1 MKRVKPAEA
10 EYLATAGFS
19 LHVELQSDSLC
30 SDMQLCSAGLY
41 TNKELY
47 RV

>member
-19 LHVELQSDSLC
+19 LHVELQSDNLC
-30 SDMQLCSAGLY
+30 SDMQLCSAELY
-41 TNKELY
+41 TSKQLY
-47 RV
+47 RL